1 MPRELLSIR
10 KMSDTSNGYYLM
22 QGQDRIAV
30 IVPLSQHVYGPEIV
44 GDLLSAMCELTND
57 AQDEFETPRIKP
69 AKEESV
75 NATPLC
81 DSCGHIAHAYDCLG
95 VTLDRQELGNCK
107 CYIDPQDV
115 ERYCP
120 YCLAGLCANEAF
132 EPEPDDPRTVMI
144 VVPDQCQHT
153 HHDLAEESVNATHPH
168 NETTANAGG
177 LPNTP
182 ANHRERFPLCKY
194 PDTCT
199 TW

>member
-69 AKEESV
+69 DALT
-75 NATPLC
+75 AARP
-81 DSCGHIAHAYDCLG
+81 
-95 VTLDRQELGNCK
+95 
-107 CYIDPQDV
+107 V

-153 HHDLAEESVNATHPH
+153 HHDLCDSCGHIAHAYDCLEVTLDRQELGN
-168 NETTANAGG
+168 
-177 LPNTP
+177 
-182 ANHRERFPLCKY
+182 CKCY
-194 PDTCT
+194 IDPQA
-199 TW
+199 